1 MLANPMLIY
10 LDHNAT
16 TPVDPGVRDAMTPFL
31 TERYGNPSSDHALGR
46 EAAEAVTL
54 ARRQLSQLL
63 DCTSNELIFT
73 SGGTESSNLAIG
85 GAILATESPF
95 SSHIV
100 TSAIEHPA
108 TLEPLR
114 ALERQ
119 GCKLT
124 VLGCDSDGTINPK
137 DVAAAIRPN
146 TKLVSVMH
154 ANNEIG
160 TIQPIDA
167 ISEICKSSGILLH
180 VDAAQSVGKLPVSCQ
195 KLGVDLLTVAG
206 HKFYAPKGIGGLY
219 VKEGVALCPL
229 VYGGGQEGGLS
240 PGTENVAQIVALGAA
255 AQIAKERVDQ
265 DSSRI
270 RGLRDQLENLLERET
285 HGHIIIHAKS
295 ADRLINTTSASFPDV
310 EAVDLLTRTPHLC
323 ASTGAAC
330 HSHSTTISATLQSM
344 GVTGPVARGT
354 VRISLGRFTTADEI
368 QQAGFALV
376 TAWEEIRS
384 NHSTAH

>member
-16 TPVDPGVRDAMTPFL
+16 TPVDPGVRDAMIPFL
-31 TERYGNPSSDHALGR
+31 TERYGNPSSHHALGR

-137 DVAAAIRPN
+137 EVAAAIRPN

-160 TIQPIDA
+160 TIQPIEA

-195 KLGVDLLTVAG
+195 KLGIDLMTVAG
-206 HKFYAPKGIGGLY
+206 HKFYAPKGIGCL
-219 VKEGVALCPL
+219 VARKGITLSPL
-229 VYGGGQEGGLS
+229 VHGGGQESGLS
-240 PGTENVAQIVALGAA
+240 PGTENVAQIIALGAA
-255 AQIAKERVDQ
+255 AEIAAEKGESDAM
-265 DSSRI
+265 RI
-270 RGLRDQLENLLERET
+270 CGLRDQFENLVEQET
-285 HGHIIIHAKS
+285 HGAIFIHAKS
-295 ADRLINTTSASFPDV
+295 AERLMNTTSASFPDV
-310 EAVDLLTRTPHLC
+310 EAVDLLTRIPHLC

-330 HSHSTTISATLQSM
+330 HSHLTTISATLQSM
-344 GVTGPVARGT
+344 GVTEPVARGT
-354 VRISLGRFTTADEI
+354 GRISLGRFTTANEI
-368 QQAGFALV
+368 QQAGFLILV
-376 TAWEEIRS
+376 VF
-384 NHSTAH
+384 